1 MQSTTY
7 PEPND
12 VTIVPGP
19 DAISAS
25 FHELGISDSRG
36 QSQEQHE
43 EQLKIDNLFLH
54 RDEDEGNA
62 EELGRAE
69 ADMLLAPN
77 ASEDEEESTISERP
91 ATVPLYAPFTCRDIR
106 FKSLKDRTAAV
117 DMLNKKKLK
126 YGPRKPVYSTIRA
139 PAEDTPP
146 VTAVSRQPE
155 ARPVLRPSRLKKLM
169 SLKLHPVNFTI
180 PPLKKKVTTP
190 KERPKRSK
198 NAKREENSLSTPPAN
213 PGPIQASVY
222 DIISVQEIVEEL
234 IPSSIEPLDNIRS
247 PIENTLNTSKL
258 STRSVDHP
266 DLSDTLGNH
275 QDPLN

>member
-126 YGPRKPVYSTIRA
+126 YAPRKPVYSTIRA

-180 PPLKKKVTTP
+180 PPPETAPTIYYSGSYI
-190 KERPKRSK
+190 RPLMESRKRRFQ
-198 NAKREENSLSTPPAN
+198 N
-213 PGPIQASVY
+213 
-222 DIISVQEIVEEL
+222 ISRQPESAQYMPYH
-234 IPSSIEPLDNIRS
+234 PSDEGWSGLWFCRNMRCGS
-247 PIENTLNTSKL
+247 GNTSKL
-258 STRSVDHP
+258 NRICRKCFTRYHLLQTEAFHSYR
-266 DLSDTLGNH
+266 
-275 QDPLN
+275 